1 MHSIQ
6 PHGIDPIIPSYHLVR
21 DGQMAMMRVMRVG
34 MMIDWGEL
42 GSFISS
48 LQLGRAPPLI
58 IIRRP
63 YMGCAE
69 DDQQIS
75 LVFLKPFPPIN

>member
-6 PHGIDPIIPSYHLVR
+6 PHRSYYTIVPLLLR
-21 DGQMAMMRVMRVG
+21 DDQMAMMMVMRVG

-69 DDQQIS
+69 DDQQ
-75 LVFLKPFPPIN
+75 FWNDCE